1 MKRPYRG
8 RIQRVRTRGGNV
20 GKMRTTVREIGRAIR
35 RGSVYLPIRNLA
47 ARVAARAA
55 PKDFLGQL
63 ENIYTDFL
71 GRWRYV
77 RDPVSRE
84 LVTASPKAIYR
95 LVLAG
100 DGVGVGEGK
109 GAGDCDCATVAL
121 GAMLE
126 ATGFPVRIGTTAKGS
141 PGPLFSHVF
150 IQAHVP
156 QKGWITLDPV
166 LHRAGMHPK
175 KKFGSV
181 AKHSRIAIWDLN
193 GRRVGSQGNVRGL
206 NGDTM
211 PYQTYSANLPPIDQW
226 PDQGLAFSG
235 IGYAEE
241 EGMPEDWET
250 VGPIG
255 FGDAVGEMG
264 MIDGAALA
272 GIGVEVDDEDT
283 GYARTPMLEIAPDD
297 YAYMSFVG
305 RPYDGMFALGDD
317 GEPYEY
323 DGTLGFFKRLR
334 RRIRRGWRKLKRGIK
349 KVGRRIKR
357 GIKRVLK
364 KTRFGRW
371 LIKVGGKIKRIAMKI
386 VRPLMKFVGKWAS
399 KLAPIAALIPG
410 YGTAIAAGLAAAG
423 KIAKMMNRFG
433 VTTKGKKGKVR
444 GLKLKNPKNLPRFQ
458 RALKSEARRMKARAR
473 RNPRAFKAMLAK
485 QQRRLRAE

>member
-1 MKRPYRG
+1 MRAPYRG
-8 RIQRVRTRGGNV
+8 HIQRIRTRGGNI
-20 GKMRTTVREIGRAIR
+20 GKMRATVRQIGRAIR
-35 RGSVYLPIRNLA
+35 RASVYLPIRNLA

-84 LVTASPKAIYR
+84 LVTASPEAIYR

-100 DGVGVGEGK
+100 DGVGMGEGL

-121 GAMLE
+121 GALLE
-126 ATGFPVRIGTTAKGS
+126 STGFPVRLGTTANAQ
-141 PGPLFSHVF
+141 PGPLFGHVF

-156 QKGWITLDPV
+156 QKGWVTLDPV

-181 AKHSRIAIWDLN
+181 AKHSRIAYWDLN
-193 GRRVGSQGNVRGL
+193 GRLVRSQGNVRGL
-206 NGDTM
+206 HGESEM
-211 PYQTYSANLPPIDQW
+211 PYYTADLPPIDQW
-226 PDQGLAFSG
+226 QDQGLAFSG

-255 FGDAVGEMG
+255 FGNAVGEYG

-272 GIGVEVDDEDT
+272 GIGVEVDDEGT
-283 GYARTPMLEIAPDD
+283 GYARTPMLEVSPDD
-297 YAYMSFVG
+297 YTYMSFVG
-305 RPYDGMFALGDD
+305 RPYHGMFALGDD
-317 GEPYEY
+317 GAIYSY
-323 DGTLGFFKRLR
+323 DGTFGRGFFKRLFKKV
-334 RRIRRGWRKLKRGIK
+334 RRGIR

-357 GIKRVLK
+357 GIKKVLK
-364 KTRFGRW
+364 KTKFGRW

-386 VRPLMKFVGKWAS
+386 VRPLVKFVGKWAS

-423 KIAKMMNRFG
+423 KIAKMMQKYG

-444 GLKLKNPKNLPRFQ
+444 GLKLKNPKNLPQFQ
-458 RALKSEARRMKARAR
+458 KALRAEAEKMKSQARH
-473 RNPRAFKAMLAK
+473 NPAAFKAMLAK
-485 QQRRLRAE
+485 QQRRLRAG